1 MRDQYHRW
9 PKVETRQG
17 LAGIVDEFR
26 PSLQPFEAL
35 YKHIHSHPELGTQES
50 QTAVL
55 VAQHL
60 KHIDL
65 DVKEGIGGYGV
76 AGILR
81 NGAGPVVLIRA
92 ELDALPVLEETGLPY
107 ASKVRARDNNGVET
121 PVMHACGHDLHIAC
135 LLATMQ
141 LLKSAKS
148 RWSGTVI
155 SVFQPNEEEGRGAKA
170 MVEDGLYEK
179 VPIPDI
185 ILFQHVDH
193 QRTGTVSIG
202 AGPTQAAADS
212 FDVRI
217 FGRGG
222 HGAQPES
229 AIDPIVIASYI
240 IVRLQSIVSRDIAPS
255 DMVVITCG
263 SIHAG
268 KTENIIPDHLDL
280 KLNVRTFDQQVR
292 KKVLER
298 VKCIINA
305 ECEASNV
312 PKAPQITATT
322 SFPVT
327 NNDPKVVDGLWNTW
341 QGHFGDNLQRQ
352 QPKAASEDLPNLA
365 NTHGIP
371 YAVWFCGGTDAQKW
385 DDAVKRKKLELIPR
399 NHSGHFAPVI
409 QPTLRTAV
417 DAMSLAVLTFLCR
430 ESL

>member
-9 PKVETRQG
+9 PNVESKQG

-26 PSLQPFEAL
+26 PSLQLFEAL

-50 QTAVL
+50 QTAFL

-60 KHIDL
+60 KDIDL
-65 DVKEGIGGYGV
+65 DVKEGIDGYGV

-179 VPIPDI
+179 VPIPDV

-193 QRTGTVSIG
+193 QRIGTVSIG

-229 AIDPIVIASYI
+229 AIDPIVITSYI

-305 ECEASNV
+305 ECEASKV
-312 PKAPQITATT
+312 PKAP
-322 SFPVT
+322 
-327 NNDPKVVDGLWNTW
+327 
-341 QGHFGDNLQRQ
+341 
-352 QPKAASEDLPNLA
+352 
-365 NTHGIP
+365 
-371 YAVWFCGGTDAQKW
+371 
-385 DDAVKRKKLELIPR
+385 
-399 NHSGHFAPVI
+399 
-409 QPTLRTAV
+409 
-417 DAMSLAVLTFLCR
+417 
-430 ESL
+430 